1 MRKYPNNTTFAWER
15 SDGDYE
21 IGDTVNGETIENDI
35 LRELLVAQT
44 LITLRR
50 PRPLLHEQAT
60 TIGDEE
66 QD

>member
-1 MRKYPNNTTFAWER
+1 MRKYPNNTTFALER

-21 IGDTVNGETIENDI
+21 IADTVNGETIENDI

-50 PRPLLHEQAT
+50 PRPLLHERVMS
-60 TIGDEE
+60 ILEEE